1 MPRFAANLSMLYPEF
16 EFLDRFAAAAR
27 DGFKAVE
34 FLFPYDHPA
43 ATLKQRLDDNGLQQ
57 VLFNTVPGDFT
68 AGDRG
73 LACLPGRQAEFL
85 EGVDRAIEY
94 AGVLGCP
101 RLHAMAG
108 LMPADAKENVLRATY
123 LANLSEAARRCRSA
137 GLDLLIE
144 PINIR
149 DIPGYFLNTQ
159 ADAHR
164 VVADVGADN
173 LKVQMD
179 LYHCQIVEGD
189 LAARIRKYL
198 PGVGHIQ
205 VAGVPDR
212 HEPDLGE
219 INYPYLFQ
227 LLDELNYDG
236 WIGCEY
242 RPKGGSASGAT
253 SAGLRWLRPWLAD
266 ARTA

>member
-1 MPRFAANLSMLYPEF
+1 MLYPEL
-16 EFLDRFAAAAR
+16 EFLQRFAAAAR
-27 DGFKAVE
+27 DGFEAVE

-43 ATLKQRLDDNGLQQ
+43 ATLRQCLDDTGLQQ

-85 EGVDRAIEY
+85 DGVDRAIEY
-94 AGVLGCP
+94 AIVLGCP

-108 LMPADAKENVLRATY
+108 LMPADAKQNVLRATY
-123 LANLSEAARRCRSA
+123 LSNLSEAAARCRRA

-144 PINIR
+144 PINTR
-149 DIPGYFLNTQ
+149 DIPGYFLNRQ
-159 ADAHR
+159 ADAHQ
-164 VVADVGADN
+164 VVAQVGADN

-189 LAARIRKYL
+189 LAMRIRKHL
-198 PGVGHIQ
+198 SGVGHVQI
-205 VAGVPDR
+205 AGVPER
-212 HEPDLGE
+212 HEPDVGE
-219 INYPYLFQ
+219 INYPYLFT
-227 LLDELNYDG
+227 LLDELHYDG

-242 RPKGGSASGAT
+242 RPRGGSTPGAT
-253 SAGLRWLRPWLAD
+253 SAGLKWLRPWLGRGGSA
-266 ARTA
+266 